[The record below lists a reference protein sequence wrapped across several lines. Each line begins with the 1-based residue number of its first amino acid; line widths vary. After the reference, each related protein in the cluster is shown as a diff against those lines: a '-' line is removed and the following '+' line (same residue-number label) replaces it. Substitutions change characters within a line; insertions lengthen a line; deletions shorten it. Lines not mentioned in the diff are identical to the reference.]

1 MFFYHPKNPT
11 TNRRPTLVP
20 QQLQVGQLD
29 SRITAQIAEVLAR
42 SPPFHPEST
51 RKSDGR
57 RRSRPISDEISDEQI
72 FAAAVHRASLA
83 GVAYDGTE
91 AILVPP
97 PPPPPNLPQ
106 QIAIGRANNNLIFNN
121 NLPGIPTQSSSSS
134 HKPPPHIYYADV
146 TSPQDSLFSL
156 TESRRQSRAN
166 IHPRALILRRPTIS
180 IHEDGRILID
190 HVTARWDGV
199 PLTSQSGLLD
209 ADEGGTIITDT
220 LKEEERKEPKSCKQQ
235 TFKVI
240 LL

>member
-1 MFFYHPKNPT
+1 MFFYSPHPKPNI
-11 TNRRPTLVP
+11 RRPTLGP

-51 RKSDGR
+51 RRSDGR

-83 GVAYDGTE
+83 GVAVDGTE

-97 PPPPPNLPQ
+97 PPPPPNIPQ

-121 NLPGIPTQSSSSS
+121 NIPGIPSQSSS

-156 TESRRQSRAN
+156 SESRRQSRAN

-180 IHEDGRILID
+180 IHEDGRILIGSFL
-190 HVTARWDGV
+190 VE
-199 PLTSQSGLLD
+199 Q
-209 ADEGGTIITDT
+209 
-220 LKEEERKEPKSCKQQ
+220 
-235 TFKVI
+235 
-240 LL
+240 

>member
-180 IHEDGRILID
+180 IHEDGRILIGSFLM
-190 HVTARWDGV
+190 VTMN
-199 PLTSQSGLLD
+199 GLKKLFY
-209 ADEGGTIITDT
+209 IP
-220 LKEEERKEPKSCKQQ
+220 LKENKISFC
-235 TFKVI
+235 
-240 LL
+240 LLRNIKKNALL